1 MRAAKLLAARK
12 AHREVFMQSNTM
24 ITKGGFVGD
33 KDSLVEC
40 VEYLFTKISTRKRP
54 V

>member
-1 MRAAKLLAARK
+1 
-12 AHREVFMQSNTM
+12 M

-54 V
+54 A